1 MKSHTDELENQS
13 KPLENELFASVDARI
28 EINVKKKRG
37 PQKRKQVKS
46 KEVMQKEEQG
56 AEKQVSG
63 NAMLEDQKPMTL

>member
-1 MKSHTDELENQS
+1 MKSHTDELEDQS

-37 PQKRKQVKS
+37 PQKRSQVKS